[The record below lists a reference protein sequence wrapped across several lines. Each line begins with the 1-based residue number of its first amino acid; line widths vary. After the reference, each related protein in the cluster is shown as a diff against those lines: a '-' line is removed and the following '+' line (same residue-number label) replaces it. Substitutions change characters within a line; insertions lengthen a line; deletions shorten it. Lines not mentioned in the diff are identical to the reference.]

1 MGVCDARQLS
11 VPHAFLEALIAS
23 CAYCTAILISDSKLV
38 LDPNVDQTTR
48 TFDDHGV
55 EAW

>member
-23 CAYCTAILISDSKLV
+23 FAHCTAILISDSKLV
-38 LDPNVDQTTR
+38 LNPNVDQATR
-48 TFDDHGV
+48 TFDDREI